1 MGGFKKKDPIR
12 RVGSNE
18 RALRVG
24 RLRVC
29 GRAFLFVLVDSGFG
43 RNQKGISPSADGD
56 PGLCPENPQT
66 FEKV

>member
-1 MGGFKKKDPIR
+1 MENMADLRKKDPIQ

-43 RNQKGISPSADGD
+43 RNQRESSA
-56 PGLCPENPQT
+56 LCGARLRALP
-66 FEKV
+66 

>member
-43 RNQKGISPSADGD
+43 RNQKGGSARCGERLRAL
-56 PGLCPENPQT
+56 P
-66 FEKV
+66 